1 MSNRRFVIY
10 EKSCKD
16 FTYRPPPGL
25 GFMDIELHHNKLRG
39 DEFREQILLEGQR
52 IRWGWRAMMQDKTSS
67 KRRYETRIGREL
79 GTTHRGINSLN
90 QNIVGDVKWKT

>member
-1 MSNRRFVIY
+1 
-10 EKSCKD
+10 
-16 FTYRPPPGL
+16 
-25 GFMDIELHHNKLRG
+25 
-39 DEFREQILLEGQR
+39 
-52 IRWGWRAMMQDKTSS
+52 MMQDKTSS